1 MNETLNVAQ
10 PLHHPEEGQN
20 TLLAPDAALLLLTWI
35 TFFTLLVVLYKTAW
49 KPILTA
55 LEKREAMIRKAV
67 DNAEDAKNQL
77 AKIAETRGQLIK
89 EADREAREIVEA
101 SRKAAVEAAK
111 VIEHKA
117 EEQAQIIL
125 ENAQR
130 EIKEAKEELVA
141 DLRRES
147 AQVAVQL
154 AEKILEE
161 NLNNEKN
168 NKIIDQF
175 IKNL

>member
-10 PLHHPEEGQN
+10 PLHHPEEAPN

-35 TFFTLLVVLYKTAW
+35 TFFTLLVVLYKSTW

-67 DNAEDAKNQL
+67 DDAEDAKNQL
-77 AKIAETRGQLIK
+77 AKINETREQLIK
-89 EADREAREIVEA
+89 EADLEAREIVEA
-101 SRKAAVEAAK
+101 SRKAAVETAK

-117 EEQAQIIL
+117 KEQAQITL

-130 EIKEAKEELVA
+130 EIKEGKEKLVA

-147 AQVAVQL
+147 VQVAVQL